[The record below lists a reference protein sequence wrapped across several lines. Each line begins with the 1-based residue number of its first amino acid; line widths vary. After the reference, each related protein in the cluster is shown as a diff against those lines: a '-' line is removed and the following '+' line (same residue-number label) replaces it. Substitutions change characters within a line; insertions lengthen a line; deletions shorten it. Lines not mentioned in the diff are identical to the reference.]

1 MKNRRQTTRSTT
13 QYGAIVTIGKE
24 RFLINNI
31 SSEGIGIVV
40 EGPDTFFLGQ
50 RIEAIRFPK
59 ENPEL
64 HLEGIVSHSSKTDR
78 GYVCGIHFVFSRTED
93 FTFVEGLARKYQ
105 EEVLPPDLD
114 SNSDRKD
121 SPK

>member
-1 MKNRRQTTRSTT
+1 MKNRRQTIRSTT

-40 EGPDTFFLGQ
+40 DGPDTFFLGQ
-50 RIEAIRFPK
+50 RIAAIQFPK
-59 ENPEL
+59 EDPDIIL
-64 HLEGIVSHSSKTDR
+64 QGIVSHTSKTDR
-78 GYVCGIHFVFSRTED
+78 GHMCGIRFIFSGTGEYS
-93 FTFVEGLARKYQ
+93 FVEGLAKKYREDIQ
-105 EEVLPPDLD
+105 PPVLD
-114 SNSDRKD
+114 SSSDRND

>member
-1 MKNRRQTTRSTT
+1 MKNRRQTIRSTT

-50 RIEAIRFPK
+50 HIDAIRFPK
-59 ENPEL
+59 ENPEMRL
-64 HLEGIVSHSSKTDR
+64 QGIVSHTSKTDR
-78 GYVCGIHFVFSRTED
+78 GYVCGIQFEFSRSGD

-105 EEVLPPDLD
+105 EEALTPDLD

-121 SPK
+121 APK